1 VAPLFIGEKILLCF
15 ARIRQPWKQHMAS
28 NVEIKARIDI
38 TAELVARVAAMADEG
53 PFEIAQDDTFFNCA
67 SGRLKLRAFGD
78 GSGQLIFYRRP
89 DQQGPKESYYLISAT
104 AEPELLRAVLSE
116 AHGQAG
122 RVEKQ
127 RTLYLAGR
135 TRIHLDR
142 VKGLGEFLELEVVL
156 GVGEAAQAG
165 VDEAHALMARIGV
178 QPGQLV
184 EGAYLDLL
192 AASRP

>member
-1 VAPLFIGEKILLCF
+1 
-15 ARIRQPWKQHMAS
+15 MAS
-28 NVEIKARIDI
+28 NIEIKARIDI
-38 TAELVARVAAMADEG
+38 TPELLARVAAIADEG
-53 PFEIAQDDTFFNCA
+53 PLEIAQDDTFFNC
-67 SGRLKLRAFGD
+67 SHGRLKLRAFGD
-78 GSGQLIFYRRP
+78 GSGQLIFYRRS

-104 AEPELLRAVLSE
+104 AEPDLLRPVLSA

-156 GVGEAAQAG
+156 GDGEALQAG
-165 VDEAHALMARIGV
+165 VDEAHGLMAQIGV
-178 QPGQLV
+178 LPRQLI
-184 EGAYLDLL
+184 EGAYVDLL
-192 AASRP
+192 ASQITADTNPS